1 MVLKKSKSSP
11 KPNKSP
17 KNNKPAAPPL
27 EPPDGLDEALAAV
40 ELLHEQTNEFDASV
54 APSRLLPEAARS
66 CLDALGAR
74 EQQPKRVATLPVE
87 STDELVERHAKL
99 MEEKDARCADLL
111 RAKYAM
117 LEEARLGTELASREE
132 TAPHDEPML
141 LALLTCARKSPRLL
155 WLQQP
160 AQGHDQSLSQLFET
174 ALTARAAW
182 PNALELDLVNAACS
196 RELQLPYK
204 DERER
209 LNIMELHGKA
219 QGVINQ
225 VNDYS
230 MEVLRAHFENTPH
243 GKQVVTLTEL
253 SRIHGADVEAAALDP
268 NEPIAILVR
277 MHTALVSST
286 DVSGPVQTF
295 YPLTEDEQE
304 QLSCAVR
311 YVQHATD
318 FSTAQSGLFMWM
330 HSMSIFAH
338 SVRASL
344 SPLLLSCFAPT
355 ALF

>member
-1 MVLKKSKSSP
+1 MY
-11 KPNKSP
+11 
-17 KNNKPAAPPL
+17 
-27 EPPDGLDEALAAV
+27 
-40 ELLHEQTNEFDASV
+40 
-54 APSRLLPEAARS
+54 
-66 CLDALGAR
+66 
-74 EQQPKRVATLPVE
+74 KR
-87 STDELVERHAKL
+87 
-99 MEEKDARCADLL
+99 
-111 RAKYAM
+111 
-117 LEEARLGTELASREE
+117 
-132 TAPHDEPML
+132 
-141 LALLTCARKSPRLL
+141 
-155 WLQQP
+155 Q
-160 AQGHDQSLSQLFET
+160 
-174 ALTARAAW
+174 
-182 PNALELDLVNAACS
+182 
-196 RELQLPYK
+196 
-204 DERER
+204 
-209 LNIMELHGKA
+209 ELHGKA

-253 SRIHGADVEAAALDP
+253 SRIHGAEVEAAALDP

-355 ALF
+355 ALL